1 MSPKKISVGIIQ
13 ENPIVGDIR
22 GNLELAKAS
31 IEHLSEDAVPDIF
44 LFSEMFITGYPPE
57 DLILRDDLLLEAYE
71 AINTLSKEKPESFI
85 VIGYPKKEGES
96 VFNCAGVLRNNS
108 IITEYKKQELP
119 NYEVFDEKRYF
130 EPGTSAGV
138 FEVNGFRVGLS
149 VCEDIWHE
157 KVIKQLYEKKSD
169 LVLNIN
175 ASPFHLDK
183 IKERRNLISRHSSY
197 YSLPIIYANQVGGQD
212 ELVFDGTSM
221 AMDSDGKQIIQL
233 EKFKED
239 HKIIN
244 FIPQKDGSLKSDKQ
258 ETIPDDEELADVYKA
273 LVLGAKDYIN
283 KNRFPG
289 VLIGSSGGIDSA
301 LTAAIAAD
309 AVGPEKVRTFMM
321 PFKFTSDMS
330 VEDADKLAINLGIK
344 HSVIPIGD
352 IYDSFKKSL
361 ESEFEGLD
369 PDITEENLQSRCRG
383 VILMA
388 LSNKSGDLVLTTGNK
403 SETAVGYSTL
413 YGDTAGG
420 FGVLKDVPKTLV
432 YNLSK
437 YRNTVSKVIPER
449 IITRPPSAELA
460 PDQQDSD
467 SLPDYDTLDKIIELY
482 VEQDKSKQ
490 EIEQSGI
497 ERSILDR
504 VIRLIDFSEYKRRQ
518 APLGVKITAR
528 GFGKDRRYPI
538 TNKFLK

>member
-1 MSPKKISVGIIQ
+1 MAQKSISVGIIQ
-13 ENPIVGDIR
+13 ENPIVGDIK
-22 GNLELAKAS
+22 GNLELAKSA
-31 IEHLSEDAVPDIF
+31 IEALSQNSSPDIF
-44 LFSEMFITGYPPE
+44 LFSEMFMTGYPPE
-57 DLILRDDLLLEAYE
+57 DLILREDLLDLTYAAVNELA
-71 AINTLSKEKPESFI
+71 AFKPDSFV
-85 VIGYPKKEGES
+85 VIGYPKKEADS
-96 VFNCAGVLRNNS
+96 IFNCAGVLRNNS

-130 EPGTSAGV
+130 QSGSSPGI
-138 FEVNGFRVGLS
+138 FEVHGFRIGLS

-157 KVIKQLYEKKSD
+157 RVIEQLNEKKAD

-175 ASPFHLDK
+175 ASPFHLQK
-183 IKERRNLISRHSSY
+183 IDDRKKLISSHASKY
-197 YSLPIIYANQVGGQD
+197 AMPIIYANQVGGQD

-221 AMDSDGKQIIQL
+221 VMDSDGTQIMQL
-233 EKFKED
+233 AKFKED
-239 HKIIN
+239 LRTAN
-244 FIPQKDGSLKSDKQ
+244 FTLSENSILKGDVIQEIPNDNDL
-258 ETIPDDEELADVYKA
+258 EEVYQA
-273 LVLGAKDYIN
+273 LVLGAKDYILKN
-283 KNRFPG
+283 KFPG
-289 VLIGSSGGIDSA
+289 ALIGSSGGIDSA
-301 LTAAIAAD
+301 LTAAIASD
-309 AVGPEKVRTFMM
+309 AIGPDKVRTFMM

-330 VEDADKLAINLGIK
+330 VEDAETLAKNLGIR

-352 IYDSFKKSL
+352 IYNSFQTSL
-361 ESEFEGLD
+361 EKEFEGLER
-369 PDITEENLQSRCRG
+369 DITEENLQSRCRG

-388 LSNKSGDLVLTTGNK
+388 LSNKSGELVLTTGNK

-432 YNLSK
+432 YELSK
-437 YRNTVSKVIPER
+437 YRNTISEVIPER

-482 VEQDKSKQ
+482 VEQDKSKL
-490 EIEQSGI
+490 EIEEFGF
-497 ERSILDR
+497 EKVVLDR
-504 VIRLIDFSEYKRRQ
+504 VIRLIDLSEYKRRQ
-518 APLGVKITAR
+518 APLGVKITSR

>member
-1 MSPKKISVGIIQ
+1 MASKKICVGIIQ
-13 ENPIVGDIR
+13 ENPIVGDIA
-22 GNLELAKAS
+22 GNLELAKNS
-31 IEHLSEDAVPDIF
+31 ISKLSKESLPDIF
-44 LFSEMFITGYPPE
+44 LLTEMFITGYPPE
-57 DLILRDDLLLEAYE
+57 DLILREDLLSQAYE
-71 AINTLSKEKPESFI
+71 AVQELAKFKPENFV
-85 VIGYPKKEGES
+85 VIGYPKKEGDS
-96 VFNCAGVLRNNS
+96 IFNCAGVLRNNS

-130 EPGTSAGV
+130 KPGNSPAI

-149 VCEDIWHE
+149 VCEDIWHQ
-157 KVIKQLYEKKSD
+157 KVITQLHDKGAD

-175 ASPFHLDK
+175 ASPFHLNK
-183 IKERRNLISRHSSY
+183 IQERKNLISGHASK
-197 YSLPIIYANQVGGQD
+197 YSMPIVYANQVGGQD

-221 AMDSDGKQIIQL
+221 AMDSKGKQVLQL
-233 EKFKED
+233 AKFEED
-239 HKIIN
+239 QAVVS
-244 FIPQKDGSLKSDKQ
+244 FLSQYDGNLLSDKN
-258 ETIPDDEELADVYKA
+258 EDIPEDSELEEVYRA

-283 KNRFPG
+283 KNKFPG

-301 LTAAIAAD
+301 LTAVIAAD
-309 AVGPEKVRTFMM
+309 AIGSENVRSFMM

-330 VEDADKLAINLGIK
+330 VEDADKLAENLGIK
-344 HSVIPIGD
+344 HSIIPIGE
-352 IYDSFKKSL
+352 IYDSFQSSL
-361 ESEFEGLD
+361 ECEFKGLE

-388 LSNKSGDLVLTTGNK
+388 LSNKSGEIVLTTGNK

-432 YNLSK
+432 YELAR
-437 YRNTVSKVIPER
+437 YRNTISKVIPER
-449 IITRPPSAELA
+449 IIERPPSAELA

-482 VEQDKSKQ
+482 VEQDKSKK
-490 EIEQSGI
+490 EIEESGI
-497 ERSILDR
+497 ESNILNR
-504 VIRLIDFSEYKRRQ
+504 VIGLIDLSEYKRRQ
-518 APLGVKITAR
+518 APLGVKITSR